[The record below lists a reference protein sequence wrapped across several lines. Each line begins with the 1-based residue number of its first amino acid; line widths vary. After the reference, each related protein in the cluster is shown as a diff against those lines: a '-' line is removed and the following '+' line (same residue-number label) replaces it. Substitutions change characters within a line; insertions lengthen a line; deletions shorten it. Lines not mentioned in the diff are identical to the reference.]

1 MSTQSLSAQPLPTRP
16 RGADAASPS
25 RIGPAQTV
33 RHSLALAG
41 RGVTKFM
48 KSPIQLV
55 DVVLTPIISLLMFV
69 YLFGD
74 AMSGGDTDRYL
85 RLVVPGV
92 MVMAVFQASIGIGAS
107 LCTDASTGIFDRFR
121 SMPIARSSP
130 LIGAVL
136 ADVVRY
142 VLCLATVAVLALVMG
157 YRVQT
162 GPVAALTALALLVG
176 FALSFSWISV
186 YLGMLIKNP
195 ASVQGLMTVLILP
208 LTFASNVF
216 VPRDGMAG
224 WLRAWS
230 DVNPVSLVA
239 DAVRGLLNGGPVA
252 DSLFASSAWM
262 AGVIVVFLPLAVRAY
277 RKNAG

>member
-1 MSTQSLSAQPLPTRP
+1 MSTQTLSVPAHTELS
-16 RGADAASPS
+16 G
-25 RIGPAQTV
+25 RIGLAQTTQ
-33 RHSLALAG
+33 HSLALAG

-48 KSPIQLV
+48 KSPMQLV
-55 DVVLTPIISLLMFV
+55 DVILTPIISLLMFI

-74 AMSGGDTDRYL
+74 AMSGGDTHGYL
-85 RLVVPGV
+85 QHVTPGV

-107 LCTDASTGIFDRFR
+107 LSADASTGIFDRFR

-136 ADVVRY
+136 ADIVRY
-142 VLCLATVAVLALVMG
+142 VACLGTLVVLALVMG
-157 YRVQT
+157 YRVET
-162 GPVAALTALALLVG
+162 DPVASLAAVALLIG

-195 ASVQGLMTVLILP
+195 ASVQGLMTILILP

-216 VPRDGMAG
+216 VSDNKMAG
-224 WLRAWS
+224 WLQAWS

-239 DAVRGLLNGGPVA
+239 DAVRGLLNGGPVT
-252 DSLFASSAWM
+252 DSLLGSLAWM
-262 AGVIVVFLPLAVRAY
+262 AGVIVVFFPLAMRAY